1 MVNHNQSEMQ
11 YKNIQKTARLACAC
25 ISWLEHWMKINGSR
39 VTPVC
44 SVYKCTNKSVVGGH
58 VQACDDENSA
68 WLIMP
73 LCSVHNTSHFV
84 ECFDVKVTAK
94 RKLVSANAAE
104 TCKEIK

>member
-1 MVNHNQSEMQ
+1 
-11 YKNIQKTARLACAC
+11 
-25 ISWLEHWMKINGSR
+25 MKINGSR